1 MSSLAIGQVLEVTAE
16 KLAFGGSAIAR
27 HEGAVLFVPFAAPGD
42 HLRVV
47 VTEADKR
54 FYRATI
60 QQVLQPSPHRREPK
74 CSLFGKCG
82 GCQFQHVTYEEQV
95 RQKAEIVRDAIVR
108 IGGFDWQQPIR
119 VHTGEEWGYR
129 SRTQL
134 KCEPGA
140 LGFNRPET
148 KTVIDVPTCPVLA
161 PALNEAL
168 PQVRAAIATLGDDQL
183 PYQVEGS
190 CGANG
195 ALFSPDL
202 PGMKKDLV
210 EHRVCGFSYLIEP
223 DSFFQGNRFLVDSLV
238 QGAVAGEQG
247 KLCYDLYAG
256 IGLFSLPLAKAFG
269 EVVAVEDERRAVLL
283 GRVACHRNDV
293 RNVGYV
299 RDSVEGFLRAKRA
312 VPDLVLMDPPRLGAK
327 PAIPGLLQLRA
338 PRIVYVSCDPNTL
351 ARDLKELCAGGYLL
365 ESVEAWDM
373 FPQTHHVECV
383 ARLRLA

>member
-108 IGGFDWQQPIR
+108 IGGFDWQQPIH

-148 KTVIDVPTCPVLA
+148 KTVIDVPSCPVLA
-161 PALNEAL
+161 PALNDAL
-168 PQVRAAIATLGDDQL
+168 PQVRAAIATLAASRRTSHSNG
-183 PYQVEGS
+183 PGS
-190 CGANG
+190 V
-195 ALFSPDL
+195 SS
-202 PGMKKDLV
+202 K
-210 EHRVCGFSYLIEP
+210 
-223 DSFFQGNRFLVDSLV
+223 SLRSNTSARS
-238 QGAVAGEQG
+238 G
-247 KLCYDLYAG
+247 
-256 IGLFSLPLAKAFG
+256 
-269 EVVAVEDERRAVLL
+269 
-283 GRVACHRNDV
+283 
-293 RNVGYV
+293 
-299 RDSVEGFLRAKRA
+299 
-312 VPDLVLMDPPRLGAK
+312 
-327 PAIPGLLQLRA
+327 
-338 PRIVYVSCDPNTL
+338 DPNTPKL
-351 ARDLKELCAGGYLL
+351 SRWASPHSWTSSPLDGSAAQSRAIRPAEPRKNANGD
-365 ESVEAWDM
+365 SSM
-373 FPQTHHVECV
+373 RP
-383 ARLRLA
+383 